1 MFEDLKPHLQEL
13 RKRLMVSVG
22 TILVAFLGCF
32 HFWKN
37 IFEFVKNSYKGT
49 LIQLSPIEGV
59 MVAVKISFSAAI
71 VISMPII
78 FWQLWLF
85 IAPGLYKNEK
95 KVILPFVFFWER
107 HVFNWGGIF
116 LLCGVPFHH

>member
-32 HFWKN
+32 HFWKS

-95 KVILPFVFFWER
+95 K
-107 HVFNWGGIF
+107 
-116 LLCGVPFHH
+116 

>member
-22 TILVAFLGCF
+22 TILVVFLGCF

-95 KVILPFVFFWER
+95 K
-107 HVFNWGGIF
+107 
-116 LLCGVPFHH
+116 

>member
-95 KVILPFVFFWER
+95 KVILPFVFF
-107 HVFNWGGIF
+107 GSGMF
-116 LLCGVPFHH
+116 L

>member
-32 HFWKN
+32 HFWKS

-78 FWQLWLF
+78 FGNYGSLSLQGF
-85 IAPGLYKNEK
+85 TRMK
-95 KVILPFVFFWER
+95 KSDFAFCVFWEWD
-107 HVFNWGGIF
+107 VFDWGGVF
-116 LLCGVPFHH
+116 LLCGVPFHY